1 MNLSRQAEPIYLQIV
16 AKLKAELMEYA
27 AGDLLPGELPLAK
40 RFEVNR
46 HTVRRAL
53 EVLAQEGYVVRLQGK
68 GTQVL
73 EAPLRYPMVEH
84 SAYSDWFNA
93 TGYSTQARLLGVTQR
108 RAEPLEREHL
118 ALTLEGEVVEY
129 RTLRLIKNS
138 PISVIRHVFS
148 VEHAAL
154 LKQYRKGSMRQY
166 LRGQGQVLTR
176 VFSLIGARM
185 PTSQERS
192 RLMLPENR
200 PVLTVQTV
208 SKNQEGQAF
217 ELALSISRAD
227 RFQYH
232 VVM

>member
-1 MNLSRQAEPIYLQIV
+1 MNLSRQAEPVYLQIV
-16 AKLKAELMEYA
+16 ARLKAELLDYA

-40 RFEVNR
+40 RFGVNR

-53 EVLAQEGYVVRLQGK
+53 DVLAQEGYVVRRQGK

-93 TGYSTQARLLGVTQR
+93 TGYSTQARLLGVAQR
-108 RAEPLEREHL
+108 PAEHIEREHL
-118 ALTLEGEVVEY
+118 ELAVEAEVIEY
-129 RTLRLIKNS
+129 RTLRFIKDS
-138 PISVIRHVFS
+138 PISVIRHVFAI
-148 VEHAAL
+148 EHAAL
-154 LKQYRKGSMRQY
+154 LKAYRKGSMRQY
-166 LRGQGQVLTR
+166 LRAQGQVLTR

-185 PTSQERS
+185 PTSQES
-192 RLMLPENR
+192 FRLMLPENR

-208 SKNQEGQAF
+208 SQNQEGKAF